1 MWTKGCN
8 PKPFLD
14 RLLRRKSCF
23 DTHPDVCVLE
33 GRSRR
38 PALLLTCPTGRS
50 TTAAFLLLL
59 CVALFAGC
67 RSDDKK
73 PAPAGSNHPPSAA
86 APATP
91 PSAGV
96 SKTSAPLPTKGTQD
110 DKAFLT
116 PEGLDYFDLKAH
128 PDAIV
133 MQPLDPAT
141 MTDSERKYGRSPH
154 PDPKV
159 EYQPGIILMEEGD
172 KAIRGFSSN
181 GLIWNFDAHAPHVNE
196 FQEGKIV
203 FATSRAVGKIL
214 YMKQEGDTV
223 SVILGP
229 IQLMDVIHKGEFAMN
244 APLDLSKALPFV
256 TPEYPQTKDNDAVK
270 NVSVLQMPGVHM
282 PQTIVFSHISRSG
295 KWTPFSMAKVAR
307 DGTRV
312 GYEKIGKAWVAMP
325 QSGGLGVGGDAF
337 APPAVAVA
345 EPRMLL
351 GQGPP
356 RLVRAGYQQQSPLAP
371 NTLSGIPL
379 PGTGLRVPMVPYMP
393 KVDIPPIPN
402 IPQLN
407 LTNQL
412 TAVPVG
418 TWNSIGVQWSYEKN
432 GVGMTATAIIKFDG
446 AHAAFDIAIGM
457 PNRPPVECGIDI
469 SATVSLHL
477 QLLAHTKEEFHIS
490 GQSMQKFW
498 IPASLSIPLAGN
510 VPLAVNFDQAV
521 VYNTGFSAKNAV
533 LDAEGIYTFTGG
545 IKAKYTSS
553 DGFTVKIPTSITADT
568 DIARSAQGVSVGIN
582 SLVMSAEFRATAG
595 LGTAGF
601 ATGVYADLIY
611 TGTIL
616 KSPDIGFPCR
626 AGTIEAW
633 VYPGLGYSIPGWL
646 TDAINAVIA
655 FFTPHRIE
663 KAGSF
668 LKGDGTRLF
677 HGDTSIPSKCATPK
691 G

>member
-1 MWTKGCN
+1 MSTKGCK
-8 PKPFLD
+8 PKLSLA
-14 RLLRRKSCF
+14 RLLGRKSCIE
-23 DTHPDVCVLE
+23 TSPELE
-33 GRSRR
+33 ARASRT
-38 PALLLTCPTGRS
+38 ALLRTSPGIGPR
-50 TTAAFLLLL
+50 TAGIFLLP
-59 CVALFAGC
+59 VVLFAGC
-67 RSDDKK
+67 RSDQKK
-73 PAPAGSNHPPSAA
+73 PAPAEVSHPAPAA
-86 APATP
+86 APAMP
-91 PSAGV
+91 PSAGA
-96 SKTSAPLPTKGTQD
+96 SPARAPIPSKGTQD

-133 MQPLDPAT
+133 MQPLDPAS
-141 MTDSERKYGRSPH
+141 MTESERKYGRSPH

-172 KAIRGFSSN
+172 RAIRGFSNN

-256 TPEYPQTKDNDAVK
+256 TPEYPQTKDNDAAK

-295 KWTPFSMAKVAR
+295 KWTPFSMAKVAQ
-307 DGTRV
+307 DGARV
-312 GYEKIGKAWVAMP
+312 GYEKIGKEWVAMP
-325 QSGGLGVGGDAF
+325 QAGGLGIGGGAF
-337 APPAVAVA
+337 APPQGAVGEAG
-345 EPRMLL
+345 PRQAL
-351 GQGPP
+351 GEP
-356 RLVRAGYQQQSPLAP
+356 RLVRAGYQQSPLAP

-379 PGTGLRVPMVPYMP
+379 PGTGLRAPMVPYMP
-393 KVDIPPIPN
+393 KLDIPPIPN
-402 IPQLN
+402 IPPLN

-412 TAVPVG
+412 IAVPVG

-432 GVGMTATAIIKFDG
+432 GVGMTATGVIKFDG

-469 SATVSLHL
+469 SATVSLHI

-533 LDAEGIYTFTGG
+533 LDAEGLYTFTGG

-553 DGFTVKIPTSITADT
+553 DGFTVKIPTKITADT

-611 TGTIL
+611 TATIL

-646 TDAINAVIA
+646 TEAINAVLA
-655 FFTPHRIE
+655 FFTPNRME

-668 LKGDGTRLF
+668 LRGDGTRLF

-691 G
+691 GG

>member
-1 MWTKGCN
+1 
-8 PKPFLD
+8 
-14 RLLRRKSCF
+14 
-23 DTHPDVCVLE
+23 
-33 GRSRR
+33 
-38 PALLLTCPTGRS
+38 
-50 TTAAFLLLL
+50 
-59 CVALFAGC
+59 
-67 RSDDKK
+67 
-73 PAPAGSNHPPSAA
+73 
-86 APATP
+86 
-91 PSAGV
+91 
-96 SKTSAPLPTKGTQD
+96 
-110 DKAFLT
+110 
-116 PEGLDYFDLKAH
+116 
-128 PDAIV
+128 
-133 MQPLDPAT
+133 
-141 MTDSERKYGRSPH
+141 
-154 PDPKV
+154 
-159 EYQPGIILMEEGD
+159 
-172 KAIRGFSSN
+172 
-181 GLIWNFDAHAPHVNE
+181 
-196 FQEGKIV
+196 
-203 FATSRAVGKIL
+203 
-214 YMKQEGDTV
+214 MKQEGDTV
-223 SVILGP
+223 SVVLGP

-256 TPEYPQTKDNDAVK
+256 APEYPQTKDNDAVK

-295 KWTPFSMAKVAR
+295 KWTPFSIAKVAQ

-312 GYEKIGKAWVAMP
+312 GYEKIGKEWVAMP
-325 QSGGLGVGGDAF
+325 QAGGLGIGPGAI
-337 APPAVAVA
+337 APPSSAVAQA
-345 EPRMLL
+345 GLA
-351 GQGPP
+351 QGPGQP
-356 RLVRAGYQQQSPLAP
+356 RLVRAGYQQSPLAP

-379 PGTGLRVPMVPYMP
+379 PGTGLRAPMVPYMP
-393 KVDIPPIPN
+393 KLDIPPIPN
-402 IPQLN
+402 IPPLS
-407 LTNQL
+407 LTNQMI
-412 TAVPVG
+412 AVPVG

-432 GVGMTATAIIKFDG
+432 GVGMTATGLIKFDG
-446 AHAAFDIAIGM
+446 ANAAFDIAIGM

-545 IKAKYTSS
+545 IKAKYSSS
-553 DGFTVKIPTSITADT
+553 DGFTVKIPTKITADT

-582 SLVMSAEFRATAG
+582 SLVMSAEFRTTAG
-595 LGTAGF
+595 LGTGGF

-616 KSPDIGFPCR
+616 KSPDIGLPCR

-646 TDAINAVIA
+646 TEAINAVLA
-655 FFTPHRIE
+655 FFTPNRIE

-668 LKGDGTRLF
+668 LRGDGTRLF